1 VMRSAIYVG
10 GLLAVL
16 VGVVLVPAA
25 LAQRPDDQ
33 AAPRGPGAVAPAQ
46 VTVESVRP
54 DDRAEPRGP
63 GTLYSA
69 SVRPDDRP
77 THGPGATTVEPI
89 VVVESTGFDW
99 TYPALAGALA
109 VVAALIVGAV
119 LMTRHHGGPGRLAPH
134 S

>member
-10 GLLAVL
+10 GLLAV
-16 VGVVLVPAA
+16 VGVVLVPTA

-33 AAPRGPGAVAPAQ
+33 AGPRGPGAVAPTALP
-46 VTVESVRP
+46 VESVRP

-69 SVRPDDRP
+69 SVRPNDRP
-77 THGPGATTVEPI
+77 THGPGSTTVEPI

-109 VVAALIVGAV
+109 VVAALIVAAV
-119 LMTRHHGGPGRLAPH
+119 LMTRHHGGPRRLAPH